1 MSFPEY
7 STSESEFKW
16 STTSYR
22 LDELGRRFKFPR
34 VVRLAEG
41 YCSDIE
47 AEGFSKDDIIGI
59 DNVLTIE
66 KVAAHFANRKGG
78 VTSIGDDERSY
89 ERLSED
95 ILVPLNYKGKVK
107 IRNQGIKYS
116 TVREL
121 VEDFPRFAKVCKNLS
136 AIGADDRPLHILAGT
151 TIELVQVVAGRDNQ
165 PGELV
170 VQFQIQEKP
179 VYAKVSILEAGL
191 FRAESDDAEYTIK
204 EVVDRFKLPQVV
216 KFIDDEIRKV
226 YTKDILEGIGNMR
239 TITETLQ
246 LNRVVSQSVLVGHY
260 KPVEGYGQTDTEKVK
275 KRTLVVLPMDHPEI
289 REIEVNVLEDD
300 GDISDIYER
309 VFNVCNISNSL
320 DVVDTIYVE
329 FSKDTPTP
337 KIFKLDDA
345 AHANT
350 TGRRQLDQASGP
362 LPVSKPP
369 KPLPPS
375 PGVVDG
381 TLSPSNSTQA
391 PLARGKQ
398 PSPQANKPASLS
410 LSPPSKLPEES
421 SSQTDYEIMSPSP
434 ISSSQKGQQT
444 TQRATAFSNFPQT
457 PQTPKTPTTPQFSRT
472 KALPPEPQSSAPRKM
487 PQNRAIKPAI
497 RPDLPN
503 DPAKQSEYER
513 LDDAIVPASLP
524 PDLPPSLPPHRP
536 RKNPPAPVP
545 EKTDINMYENRK
557 PANGVGQK
565 TDADGGRS
573 GQADYEDMEPGIPVQ
588 RAPSPPQDDN
598 DSSDYLKPTPRVDA
612 LPIKIEKFKKWRPGI
627 FQRKKIENQYTPE
640 PKKPLPV
647 APPAV
652 IKEIPSSKVVPPT
665 VSRTAVVKPMTPYS
679 PAAVTDTP
687 KEQLKSFLEL
697 NCNELVERLQLCRM
711 LDMAKACETEGLDG
725 SFFANMDNE
734 SLIQV
739 FKLNTMTLLKFK
751 KMRDENWVPNE

>member
-1 MSFPEY
+1 MSFPAY

-78 VTSIGDDERSY
+78 ATSIGDDERSY

-121 VEDFPRFAKVCKNLS
+121 VEDFPRFAKVCKNQP
-136 AIGADDRPLHILAGT
+136 AIGADDRPLQILAGT

-170 VQFQIQEKP
+170 VQFQILDKP
-179 VYAKVSILEAGL
+179 VYAKVSVLETGL

-246 LNRVVSQSVLVGHY
+246 LNRVVSQNVLVGHY
-260 KPVEGYGQTDTEKVK
+260 KPVEGYGPTDTKKVK

-289 REIEVNVLEDD
+289 REIEVNVLEDG

-337 KIFKLDDA
+337 KIFQLDDA
-345 AHANT
+345 AHANA
-350 TGRRQLDQASGP
+350 TGRRQLDQPAGP
-362 LPVSKPP
+362 LPVPKPP

-375 PGVVDG
+375 PGVDG
-381 TLSPSNSTQA
+381 GSLSPSNSTQA

-434 ISSSQKGQQT
+434 T
-444 TQRATAFSNFPQT
+444 LAQR
-457 PQTPKTPTTPQFSRT
+457 PKTKANTPEVDE
-472 KALPPEPQSSAPRKM
+472 KANQGDYEQMENIQTSAPRKM
-487 PQNRAIKPAI
+487 PPNRAINPAI

-503 DPAKQSEYER
+503 DPAEQSEYER
-513 LDDAIVPASLP
+513 LDDAMVPAIVP

-545 EKTDINMYENRK
+545 EKTEMNMYENRK
-557 PANGVGQK
+557 PANGRAGVGQK
-565 TDADGGRS
+565 PDADGS
-573 GQADYEDMEPGIPVQ
+573 QSVQADYEDMESGIPVQ
-588 RAPSPPQDDN
+588 RAPPPPQDIN
-598 DSSDYLKPTPRVDA
+598 DSSDYLKPTPRIDV
-612 LPIKIEKFKKWRPGI
+612 LPIKKGKSKKWSI
-627 FQRKKIENQYTPE
+627 FPSKKIENQYTPE
-640 PKKPLPV
+640 PKNPLKV
-647 APPAV
+647 SPPAMT
-652 IKEIPSSKVVPPT
+652 KESPGSKALPPIG
-665 VSRTAVVKPMTPYS
+665 SRTAVVKPMAPSCPTS
-679 PAAVTDTP
+679 MTDTP
-687 KEQLKSFLEL
+687 KDQLKLFLEL

-711 LDMAKACETEGLDG
+711 QDMADACETEGLDG